1 MGAGREG
8 GLAVTRRTETP
19 SRPPLIDGSTSRF
32 LLLLAVIA
40 AVTGLALHG
49 NVDGQA
55 VIGLLAGIVGGLLHA
70 SGTKQGSEAS
80 IDPPPEA

>member
-32 LLLLAVIA
+32 VLLLASIG
-40 AVTGLALHG
+40 AVSALAWHG
-49 NVDGQA
+49 TVGGQA
-55 VIGLLAGIVGGLLHA
+55 AIGLLTAIVGGLIHA

>member
-32 LLLLAVIA
+32 VLLLASIA
-40 AVTGLALHG
+40 P
-49 NVDGQA
+49 
-55 VIGLLAGIVGGLLHA
+55 
-70 SGTKQGSEAS
+70 SRRSRGTAPSAARPRS
-80 IDPPPEA
+80 VC